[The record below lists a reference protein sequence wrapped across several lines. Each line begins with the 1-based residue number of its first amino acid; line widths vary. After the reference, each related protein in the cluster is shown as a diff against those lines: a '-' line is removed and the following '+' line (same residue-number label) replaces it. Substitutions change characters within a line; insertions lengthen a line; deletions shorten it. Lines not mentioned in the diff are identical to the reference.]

1 MTKKFELSA
10 YGVEEMNQKELVDVE
25 GGMAVPWWAI
35 LALDVVAEAIT
46 GHSLSELIVGAAAK
60 IQEASA
66 ANCTGIDGWT
76 WTAADAH
83 CRR

>member
-10 YGVEEMNQKELVDVE
+10 YRVEEMNQKELIDVE
-25 GGMAVPWWAI
+25 GGAAVPWWVI
-35 LALDVVAEAIT
+35 LALDVAAEAIT
-46 GHSLSELIVGAAAK
+46 GHSLSELIVAAAAK

-66 ANCTGIDGWT
+66 ANCTDIDGWT